1 MDWQLGVK
9 GYLEISLT
17 GTNPERVINMA
28 MSRGIN
34 VWDIR
39 HDAQGRLRCKIRIG
53 GYKALRYL
61 VRRSGCRIR
70 IERKQGLPFLL
81 HRVKKRK
88 VLVAGIVAFCVIIYV
103 LSGFVWFLEVTG
115 NEQVATE
122 IILQNVEKNGL
133 KVGQLKRGLQREYL
147 MEQLLL
153 EIPELAWA
161 TIHVQGTKIVIE
173 VAEKT
178 LPPEGGVSQP
188 ADLIARIGGK
198 IEELLILKGTPLV
211 KEGDLVQAGQTLIE
225 GVFYPQIQI
234 NTDGSITPSG
244 EPEPVRAQG
253 LVRARVVREL
263 EASCPLKE
271 ELLQDTGQ
279 EVKVKLLSWQGGD
292 LVLFGQRTV
301 PFAKYRQIK
310 EARTLYEGRKL
321 KGPIE
326 VITIVYR
333 EQESKIKNWGL
344 EGAYQEAVRRA
355 RQQLNQ
361 ELPEDCLVI
370 SEKAEPVSSEEEG
383 LVKIIYS
390 LETKE
395 DIGGYAD

>member
-1 MDWQLGVK
+1 M
-9 GYLEISLT
+9 Y
-17 GTNPERVINMA
+17 
-28 MSRGIN
+28 
-34 VWDIR
+34 
-39 HDAQGRLRCKIRIG
+39 
-53 GYKALRYL
+53 
-61 VRRSGCRIR
+61 
-70 IERKQGLPFLL
+70 
-81 HRVKKRK
+81 
-88 VLVAGIVAFCVIIYV
+88 
-103 LSGFVWFLEVTG
+103 
-115 NEQVATE
+115 
-122 IILQNVEKNGL
+122 
-133 KVGQLKRGLQREYL
+133 
-147 MEQLLL
+147 
-153 EIPELAWA
+153 
-161 TIHVQGTKIVIE
+161 
-173 VAEKT
+173 
-178 LPPEGGVSQP
+178 
-188 ADLIARIGGK
+188 
-198 IEELLILKGTPLV
+198 
-211 KEGDLVQAGQTLIE
+211 
-225 GVFYPQIQI
+225 
-234 NTDGSITPSG
+234 DGSITPSG

-395 DIGGYAD
+395 DIGGYADNMVGNT